1 MVLEGVA
8 DKHENGFPEDKE
20 KSAKVDNHQLEEGQ
34 DVYLDEKIKQRR
46 VLNWKSKSSEIVI
59 MFIWRF

>member
-20 KSAKVDNHQLEEGQ
+20 KSAEVDNHQLGEGQ
-34 DVYLDEKIKQRR
+34 DVYLDEKIK
-46 VLNWKSKSSEIVI
+46 NEKGTK
-59 MFIWRF
+59 